1 MDTDATQSLSM
12 ERQGFT
18 KQKGAGSKRSSIC
31 WGREPTGWC
40 CTRLDSALAVN
51 LKGHTGGS
59 NRRNTECGSWHSFL
73 NLNNSK
79 KTKKCGSWYHFS
91 QAQLLKK
98 KTTQVFFNC
107 EIGPKF
113 HRNIRE
119 NICNNLQFYFGNIK
133 HNQITEPWA
142 LSKICFKMSLKA
154 FPRIIFLK
162 HP

>member
-1 MDTDATQSLSM
+1 MNETRFLKYSFPRVSLNLDEVNPQAPALVSPGLHSCHWVSAVHNQSSLWVIMDTDATQSLSM

-79 KTKKCGSWYHFS
+79 KRKNVGAGT
-91 QAQLLKK
+91 
-98 KTTQVFFNC
+98 
-107 EIGPKF
+107 
-113 HRNIRE
+113 
-119 NICNNLQFYFGNIK
+119 
-133 HNQITEPWA
+133 
-142 LSKICFKMSLKA
+142 
-154 FPRIIFLK
+154 IFLK
-162 HP
+162 LNY